1 MTISHDPERDERYCN
16 LILEPL
22 RTCATY
28 IPAMGQGRGGTSL
41 KQFHK
46 LYGADP
52 FYHWVGLDSAFMYA
66 AHKAAGGMTSVYR
79 QLGTGGERLV
89 RAIIRDELG
98 LNDDQIEWSY
108 TIESSDGSS
117 RTLTLDAR
125 LDYSFLSENKEI
137 VRWTKA
143 AAAKL
148 GFSKVQAR
156 LLRGSVFEIRQGYKS
171 QDAKRQNADM
181 QSAMRAR
188 NDGYVFTMA
197 VLSTQISNTLRRR
210 YQNTQML
217 VLVGNLSGD
226 PLDDTF
232 AFIEQVI
239 GYPMQAFFHRN
250 SERIRVE
257 VESILRGL
265 LSPG

>member
-1 MTISHDPERDERYCN
+1 MRKNTTEARDRRYREM
-16 LILEPL
+16 LLEPL
-22 RTCATY
+22 RTCASY
-28 IPAMGQGRGGTSL
+28 VPAMGQGRSGTTL
-41 KQFHK
+41 AQFHS

-52 FYHWVGLDSAFMYA
+52 FYHWIGMDSAFMYA

-98 LNDDQIEWSY
+98 LTNDQIDWSY
-108 TIESSDGSS
+108 TIERSDGTT

-125 LDYSFLSENKEI
+125 LDYEFVNKHRPI
-137 VRWTKA
+137 IDWTEA
-143 AAAKL
+143 AARKL
-148 GFSKVQAR
+148 GFSEEMVKI
-156 LLRGSVFEIRQGYKS
+156 LKGSVFEIRQGYKS

-188 NDGYVFTMA
+188 NDGYVFGMA

-210 YQNTQML
+210 YQNSQML

-232 AFIEQVI
+232 AFIEQIV
-239 GYPMQAFFHRN
+239 GYPIREFFDRN
-250 SERIRVE
+250 TQTIRTE
-257 VESILRGL
+257 VEGILKDL
-265 LSPG
+265 LTPS